1 MKKENIISWLDKNIK
16 NELNVVRFYEEN
28 LHMFTS
34 KKEQDAVKKLVLDS
48 LDHAAR
54 LINAKHR
61 LGASV
66 KKAPGFSQKL
76 KILERAMKEEKGMED
91 IYKYEAKKVGEK
103 KTAND
108 FTIIAKMEVQHQ
120 EIVNGL
126 AKNAVKNLSEK
137 KAKSIL
143 KRLKPA

>member
-1 MKKENIISWLDKNIK
+1 MKKEKIISWLDKNIK
-16 NELNVVRFYEEN
+16 NELDVARFYEEN

-34 KKEQDAVKKLVLDS
+34 KKEQDAVKKLVLES
-48 LDHAAR
+48 LAHAAR

-61 LGASV
+61 LGPSA

-76 KILERAMKEEKGMED
+76 KVLERAMKEEKGMED
-91 IYKYEAKKVGEK
+91 IYKYEAKKTGEK
-103 KTAND
+103 KTAD
-108 FTIIAKMEVQHQ
+108 ILISIAKMEVQHQ
-120 EIVNGL
+120 KIVNGL
-126 AKNAVKNLSEK
+126 AKNTVKNISEK